1 MPSGRTR
8 AAPDGKQRGFIV
20 YKLAA
25 LWVILILALC
35 ACAASAPDRSAQH
48 TADPEHLQDEAE
60 VRAIEDPGKIPSGDT
75 PEAHLGSIAERRGME
90 RILNRWIRERFLIAP
105 SNATLY
111 NAAYSSFLQHK
122 GQFEAEQ
129 DEVTGVY
136 SQSFKVQAGFFPVAQ
151 ASGRIAAIEKERTL
165 GSEHTFVTVEL
176 QRLTP
181 DNQGAYFV
189 VARQEVADPSGSE
202 LRLIGSG
209 KIYRSLDH
217 TCQAVLLET
226 AQEIMVDD
234 TVYLV
239 QTEVQP
245 MSKQKAELP
254 KATKSEKI
262 PEVVVEPVEEPE
274 EEPLPAEPK

>member
-1 MPSGRTR
+1 M
-8 AAPDGKQRGFIV
+8 

-25 LWVILILALC
+25 LWVIVIVAVC
-35 ACAASAPDRSAQH
+35 ACAASAPDRSALH
-48 TADPEHLQDEAE
+48 TAEPEHLQDEAE
-60 VRAIEDPGKIPSGDT
+60 VRAMEDPGKIPPGDT

-122 GQFEAEQ
+122 GQFEAKQ
-129 DEVTGVY
+129 DEVTGVH
-136 SQSFKVQAGFFPVAQ
+136 SHAFRIEAGFFPIEQ

-165 GSEHTFVTVEL
+165 GSEHAYVTIEL
-176 QRLTP
+176 ERLVP
-181 DNQGAYFV
+181 DGQGAYFV
-189 VARQEVADPSGSE
+189 IARPENTDKGGSA

-209 KIYRSLDH
+209 KIYRTLDH
-217 TCQAVLLET
+217 TCQGVLMET

-245 MSKQKAELP
+245 ISKQKAELP
-254 KATKSEKI
+254 EATKSEKI